1 LVADIF
7 NLDKGNILPARMEDM
22 PWKAKRPKNFSL
34 NNDTDLRMIT
44 KKPITVAQELTV
56 VRGLIESDE

>member
-1 LVADIF
+1 LVADSF
-7 NLDKGNILPARMEDM
+7 NLDKGNIHLARMEDM

-44 KKPITVAQELTV
+44 KKSIIVSQELKMIK
-56 VRGLIESDE
+56 GWI

>member
-7 NLDKGNILPARMEDM
+7 NLYKGNIHPARMEDM
-22 PWKAKRPKNFSL
+22 PWKAKRPKNSSL

-44 KKPITVAQELTV
+44 KKPIIVSQELKMI
-56 VRGLIESDE
+56 RGWI